1 MDIHQLKPKKNIR
14 YSQGYIDPRTCK
26 KLINNS
32 EPIIYRSSYE
42 HKFVVWCESSPQ
54 VIRWGSE
61 CICITYI
68 MPDGSTHRY
77 YPDYYLETKDGRKY
91 IIEVK
96 PFNQTRPPINEN
108 SWAYNEWIK
117 NNCKWKA
124 AQEYCKTRGF
134 EFKIITEKT
143 IKQLH

>member
-1 MDIHQLKPKKNIR
+1 MNIHQLKPRKNTR

-42 HKFVVWCESSPQ
+42 RKFVVWCESSSQ

-68 MPDGSTHRY
+68 MPDGSMHRY
-77 YPDYYLETKDGRKY
+77 YPDYYLEMRDGHKY

-96 PFNQTRPPINEN
+96 PSNQTKPPINEN

-124 AQEYCKTRGF
+124 AQEYCKIRGF
-134 EFKIITEKT
+134 EFKVLTEKT